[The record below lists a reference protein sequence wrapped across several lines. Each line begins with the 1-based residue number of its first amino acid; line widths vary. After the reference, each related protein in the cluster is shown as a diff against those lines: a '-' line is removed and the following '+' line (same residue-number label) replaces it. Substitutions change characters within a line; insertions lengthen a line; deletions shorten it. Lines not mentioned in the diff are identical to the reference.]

1 MNVSKIEKLYKL
13 LDEYLNDLYVTNGY
27 KCTSKTKNIEKL
39 LKDFEC
45 IRVINGEQYSNYR

>member
-27 KCTSKTKNIEKL
+27 KCTTKTKNIEKL

-45 IRVINGEQYSNYR
+45 IRVINGEQYSDYR